1 MGAKT
6 WMLVYAS
13 KDVPETLVAQPAID
27 RDAST
32 ALAKKLFPKHEL
44 TPLADGTLT
53 FACPPDDEVM
63 VACFPGVSV
72 VAAAEFGIDYPSKLP
87 KQFLD
92 PGAQGTVYLHAMHSV
107 VDWFAFALWRDG
119 SLQRALSLSPD
130 NDIMENFGNKLAFE
144 LPYWEGAHPAVDATD
159 EEDSYPFPFHP
170 LDLGEAAL
178 ANLFGYHLEGEIA
191 PDLVDPEHLPMMRFK
206 RSKPWWKIW

>member
-13 KDVPETLVAQPAID
+13 KNVPDVLKSQPAID

-63 VACFPGVSV
+63 VACFPGLSL
-72 VAAAEFGIDYPSKLP
+72 VAAAEFGIDCPSKLP
-87 KQFLD
+87 KQYLD
-92 PGAQGTVYLHAMHSV
+92 PGAHGIVYLHAMHSV
-107 VDWFAFALWRDG
+107 VDWFAFAVWKDG

-130 NDIMENFGNKLAFE
+130 NGIMEDVGSKLAFE
-144 LPYWEGAHPAVDATD
+144 FAYWEGNHPAVDPED
-159 EEDSYPFPFHP
+159 EEGTYPFPFHP

-178 ANLFGYHLEGEIA
+178 ANLFGYVLEGEIT
-191 PDLVDPEHLPMMRFK
+191 PNLVDPEQLPLMRFK
-206 RSKPWWKIW
+206 RSKPWWKVW